1 MSYNKIVESGIY
13 ALVLCHLSGYTDTKA
28 LAYYIHYLYIMTL
41 VMANILIYDA
51 NEYDA
56 TMTRLCNT
64 KLRLFAANTTPNL
77 PSGFKFSMIIIF
89 KRFS

>member
-56 TMTRLCNT
+56 TMSHDA
-64 KLRLFAANTTPNL
+64 FMQHQAAFIRRKHNA
-77 PSGFKFSMIIIF
+77 
-89 KRFS
+89 